1 MNARSIFAEA
11 FMIRTR
17 LSPCR
22 AKRGAL
28 PIQTVTVD
36 VPLSTVSVVPA
47 VSALEIRELLEIGS
61 CELEVGGSW

>member
-1 MNARSIFAEA
+1 
-11 FMIRTR
+11 MIRTR

-36 VPLSTVSVVPA
+36 LSLSTLSAIPA
-47 VSALEIRELLEIGS
+47 VSALEIRELPELGS
-61 CELEVGGSW
+61 CELEVGGNWELGVGD